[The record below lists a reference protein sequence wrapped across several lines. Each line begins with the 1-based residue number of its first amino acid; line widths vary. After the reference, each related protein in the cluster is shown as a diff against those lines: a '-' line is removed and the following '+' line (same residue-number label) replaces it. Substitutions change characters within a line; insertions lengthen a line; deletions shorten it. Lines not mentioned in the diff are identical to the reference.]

1 MTTEPAGNNPDH
13 MHLNRAIDYLSGR
26 TYLGPRA
33 MEEGFLSA
41 LMGKEVTEIGRY
53 SVYSDYRENETVV
66 FIHDP
71 TGRSYH
77 KYIFAE
83 TADHTFIVAAPM
95 EWTEY
100 HREILARVR
109 AATGKSARCPGG
121 GYVSVSH
128 DGSLVVDSSS
138 GDFGRGDHAR
148 AKAAFEHA
156 IRITGERQ
164 GSH

>member
-13 MHLNRAIDYLSGR
+13 VHLNKAIDYLSGR
-26 TYLGPRA
+26 TCLGPRV

-53 SVYSDYRENETVV
+53 SVYCDYRENETVV

-71 TGRSYH
+71 TGQSDH

-83 TADHTFIVAAPM
+83 TADHAFIVAAPM
-95 EWTEY
+95 AWTKY
-100 HREILARVR
+100 HREILARVC

-121 GYVSVSH
+121 GYVSVSR
-128 DGSLVVDSSS
+128 DGSLIVDSSS

-148 AKAAFEHA
+148 AKAAFEDA